1 MPLFGKS
8 KEQKVTEAME
18 ALSTLSARV
27 TAWATVVV
35 RSLAESEEL
44 GVGDPTVKW
53 RVHTEVLGLLCHLV
67 NRWSVEVG
75 GPTFRDGVLDRVV
88 PHVVDGVVDSTWTSP
103 PGTGQGPG
111 YEEWSERMKA
121 ELLHNINVA
130 GGEYAECT
138 SVMGPA
144 EQSRS
149 WAFRDDNVL
158 GRFAG
163 NITRLADCD
172 PIERI
177 TAALGA
183 LGAVTDPMMR
193 RDIEAVRR
201 NAR

>member
-8 KEQKVTEAME
+8 KEEKVAGAME
-18 ALSTLSARV
+18 ALSALSARV
-27 TAWATVVV
+27 TVWATVVV
-35 RSLAESEEL
+35 RSLAEAENL
-44 GVGDPTVKW
+44 GVSDPDMRWK
-53 RVHTEVLGLLCHLV
+53 VHTEVLGLLCHLV
-67 NRWSVEVG
+67 NRWSLEVG
-75 GPTFRDGVLDRVV
+75 GRTFRDGVLDRVV
-88 PHVVDGVVDSTWTSP
+88 PHVVDGVVDSTWHRTQAYR
-103 PGTGQGPG
+103 GAD
-111 YEEWSERMKA
+111 YEEWSQKMKA
-121 ELLHNINVA
+121 ELLHNVNVA

-138 SVMGPA
+138 SVIGPA
-144 EQSRS
+144 EHSRS

-183 LGAVTDPMMR
+183 MGAVTDPMMR